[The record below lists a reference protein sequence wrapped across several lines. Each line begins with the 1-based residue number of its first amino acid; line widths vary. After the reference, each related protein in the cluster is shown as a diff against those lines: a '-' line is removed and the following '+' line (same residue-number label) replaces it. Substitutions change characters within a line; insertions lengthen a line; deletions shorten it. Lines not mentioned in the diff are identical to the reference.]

1 MTSLSD
7 RYVHAVVRRLPAEE
21 RAHVGQ
27 ELRST
32 IGERVRARTGPDP
45 GEVERDVLV
54 ELGDPERL
62 AATYAGRELHLIGPA
77 VYPLWRR
84 VLLLLLSFVPAV
96 VALITILATV
106 IDGERNP
113 FVIVGEGLGT
123 ALMTAVQVTFWV
135 TLGFAIAERN
145 EQARPGL
152 EGMERGF
159 AWNPD
164 RLPSEA
170 ERDIPRSE
178 SIAGLVFASVAGM
191 LVAFGPNPTIPVGD
205 ERVPLF
211 TETAY
216 AGRWMLVVLTLAWA
230 AVEVLKLYRGYW
242 SWPAAWFNVAQ
253 NAALVALVA
262 WWVYADG
269 LVSERL
275 LQAVPA
281 GDPQLWRTILVVV
294 VAVIATW
301 DSAESVWKARAH
313 EQAVA
318 GG

>member
-1 MTSLSD
+1 MSSLSD
-7 RYVHAVVRRLPAEE
+7 RYVHAVVRRLPVEE
-21 RAHVGQ
+21 RPHVGQ
-27 ELRST
+27 ERRAS
-32 IGERVRARTGPDP
+32 IEERVRARTGSDP
-45 GEVERDVLV
+45 AAVERDVLV
-54 ELGDPERL
+54 EMGDPERL

-84 VLLLLLSFVPAV
+84 VLVLLLSFVPALVAV
-96 VALITILATV
+96 VTMLATV

-113 FVIVGEGLGT
+113 FVILGEGLGA
-123 ALMTAVQVTFWV
+123 ALMTAVQVAFWV
-135 TLGFAIAERN
+135 TLGFAVAERN

-164 RLPSEA
+164 WLPSEA
-170 ERDIPRSE
+170 GRDVPRSE
-178 SIAGLVFASVAGM
+178 SIVGLVFASLAGM
-191 LVAFGPNPTIPVGD
+191 LVAFGPNPSIPVGD

-211 TETAY
+211 TEAAY
-216 AGRWMLVVLTLAWA
+216 AGRWMLVVLALAWA

-275 LQAVPA
+275 LETVPA
-281 GDPQLWRTILVVV
+281 GDPQLWRTLLIVLV
-294 VAVIATW
+294 AAIATW

-313 EQAVA
+313 GQAVA
-318 GG
+318 GA